1 MVSFMLNTISEVVED
16 LKQGK
21 MVIVVDDASRENEGD
36 ITIAAEKITPEVINF
51 MLLHAR
57 GIICLTITEKRAK
70 ELGLAPMVTNNTSN
84 YQTPFTVTID
94 AKEGITTGVSAKDR
108 AKTILTAISE
118 DCTPLDLDRPGHVF
132 PLTSQ
137 KGGVLVRA
145 GHTEG
150 AVDLA
155 RLAGLK
161 PAAVICEVMNEDGSM
176 SKLPELKKLAEKH
189 NIKICTIADIIKYR
203 REKER
208 LIEKRVSV
216 NLPTVYGKF
225 VLHLYRSFIDD
236 YLHLALCL
244 GNIGSLD
251 NSPAPIQKEPILIR
265 VHDECLTGDIFGSL
279 RCDCGGQLH
288 NALKIIQREGKG
300 VLLYMRQEGRG
311 IGLENK
317 LHAYALQEN
326 GLDTVEANKK
336 LGLVA
341 DTREYGIGAQI
352 LKDLGISKMRLL
364 SNNPKKFAALA
375 GYGLEIVERV
385 PIVITSKEENRQ
397 YLRTKREKLG
407 HILEGV

>member
-1 MVSFMLNTISEVVED
+1 MLNTIEEIIED

-36 ITIAAEKITPEVINF
+36 LTIAAEKITPEIINF
-51 MLLHAR
+51 MLTHAR
-57 GIICLTITEKRAK
+57 GIICLTITEEHSIR
-70 ELGLAPMVTNNTSN
+70 LGLTPMVTNNTSN

-94 AKEGITTGVSAKDR
+94 AKEGITTGVSTKDR
-108 AKTILTAISE
+108 AKTILTAVGE
-118 DCTPLDLDRPGHVF
+118 ECTPQDLVKPGHIF
-132 PLTSQ
+132 PLKSHN
-137 KGGVLVRA
+137 GGVLVRA

-161 PAAVICEVMNEDGSM
+161 PSAVICEIMNEDGSM
-176 SKLPELKKLAEKH
+176 SKLPELKKFAKKH
-189 NIKICTIADIIKYR
+189 NLKICTIADIIKYR
-203 REKER
+203 HEKER

-216 NLPTVYGKF
+216 NLPTKYGKF
-225 VLHLYRSFIDD
+225 VLHLYRSFTDE

-244 GNIGSLD
+244 GDIGSSD
-251 NSPAPIQKEPILIR
+251 SSPAPVQTEPILIR

-279 RCDCGGQLH
+279 RCDCGEQLH
-288 NALKIIQREGKG
+288 NALEMIQKEGKG

-317 LHAYALQEN
+317 LHAYALQEG

-336 LGLVA
+336 LGFVV
-341 DTREYGIGAQI
+341 DKRDYGIGAQI
-352 LKDLGISKMRLL
+352 LRDLGISKMRLL
-364 SNNPKKFAALA
+364 SNNPKKFAALT

-385 PIVITSKEENRQ
+385 PIVMKPKDENQR
-397 YLRTKREKLG
+397 YLRVKRDKLG

>member
-1 MVSFMLNTISEVVED
+1 MVSFMLNTISEVIED

-21 MVIVVDDASRENEGD
+21 MIIVIDDANREDEGD
-36 ITIAAEKITPEVINF
+36 ITIAAEKITPEAINF

-57 GIICLTITEKRAK
+57 GIICLTITEKRAQ
-70 ELGLAPMVTNNTSN
+70 ELGLAPMVANNTSS
-84 YQTPFTVTID
+84 YKTPFTVTID

-118 DCTPLDLDRPGHVF
+118 DCTPHDLDRPGHVF

-176 SKLPELKKLAEKH
+176 SKLPDLKKLAEKH
-189 NIKICTIADIIKYR
+189 NIKICTIADIIQYR
-203 REKER
+203 RTKER

-225 VLHLYRSFIDD
+225 VLHLYRSFTDD
-236 YLHLALCL
+236 YLHMALCL

-251 NSPAPIQKEPILIR
+251 KSPSQPQKEPILIR

-288 NALKIIQREGKG
+288 NALKMIQKEGKG

-317 LHAYALQEN
+317 LHAYALQET
-326 GLDTVEANKK
+326 GLDTVEANVK

-352 LKDLGISKMRLL
+352 LKDLGISKMKLL
-364 SNNPKKFAALA
+364 SNNPKKFTALA

-385 PIVITSKEENRQ
+385 PIVIASKEENRQ
-397 YLRTKREKLG
+397 YLHTKREKLG

>member
-1 MVSFMLNTISEVVED
+1 MFNTITEVIED

-21 MVIVVDDASRENEGD
+21 MIIVVDDASRENEGD
-36 ITIAAEKITPEVINF
+36 LTILAEKITPDIINF
-51 MLLHAR
+51 MLSHAR
-57 GIICLTITEKRAK
+57 GIICLTITGERA
-70 ELGLAPMVTNNTSN
+70 EQIGLTPMVADNTSN

-94 AKEGITTGVSAKDR
+94 AKEGITTGVSTKDR
-108 AKTILTAISE
+108 VKTILTAI
-118 DCTPLDLDRPGHVF
+118 DDNCKPHDLDRPGHVF
-132 PLTSQ
+132 PLMAQ

-155 RLAGLK
+155 RLAGVK
-161 PAAVICEVMNEDGSM
+161 PSSVICEVMNEDGTM
-176 SKLPELKKLAEKH
+176 SKLPELTRFVDKH
-189 NIKICTIADIIKYR
+189 DLKMCTIADIIKYR
-203 REKER
+203 HDQER

-225 VLHLYRSFIDD
+225 VLHLYRSFIDE

-244 GNIGSLD
+244 GNIGSMD
-251 NSPAPIQKEPILIR
+251 NTAAPIQTEPVLIR

-279 RCDCGGQLH
+279 RCDCGEQLH
-288 NALKIIQREGKG
+288 SALKMIQEKGKG

-317 LHAYALQEN
+317 LHAYSLQEG

-336 LGLVA
+336 LGFGA
-341 DTREYGIGAQI
+341 DKRDYGIGAQI
-352 LKDLGISKMRLL
+352 LRDLGISKMRLL

-375 GYGLEIVERV
+375 GYGLEITERV
-385 PIVITSKEENRQ
+385 PIVITPQDENER
-397 YLRTKREKLG
+397 YLRTKKEKLG